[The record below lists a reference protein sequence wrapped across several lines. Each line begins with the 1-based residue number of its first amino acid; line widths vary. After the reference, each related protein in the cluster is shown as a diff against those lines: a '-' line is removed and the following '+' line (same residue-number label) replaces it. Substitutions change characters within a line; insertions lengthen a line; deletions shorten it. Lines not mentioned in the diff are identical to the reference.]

1 MEPVESL
8 STRELIGEIV
18 GKGTLLLKKE
28 AELAKTE
35 ITADLR
41 SHLAMI
47 KGLAVAGV
55 CALMGVNALLVAL
68 VFGLTAWMPGW
79 VAGLIVAGVMLAL
92 AAVIGYVGWTR
103 RVMPLTVTRKTL
115 KEDVRWAKEQL
126 A

>member
-28 AELAKTE
+28 AELAKAE

>member
-1 MEPVESL
+1 
-8 STRELIGEIV
+8 
-18 GKGTLLLKKE
+18 
-28 AELAKTE
+28 
-35 ITADLR
+35 
-41 SHLAMI
+41 
-47 KGLAVAGV
+47 
-55 CALMGVNALLVAL
+55 VNALLVAL